1 MVPEFANLYKPIHDL
16 IIIPVSS
23 DPLNLETQGKKRK
36 NYKKLNENYLDE
48 QKREQNELFR

>member
-23 DPLNLETQGKKRK
+23 ETQGKKRK